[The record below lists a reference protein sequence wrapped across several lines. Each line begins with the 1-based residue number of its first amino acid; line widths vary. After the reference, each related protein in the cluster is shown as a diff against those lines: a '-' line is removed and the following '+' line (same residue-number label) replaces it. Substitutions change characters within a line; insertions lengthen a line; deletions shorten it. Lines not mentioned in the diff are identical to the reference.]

1 MSNKRINNGKCVK
14 PLEQY
19 SYLSGKLKDKK
30 DYERYYKWLSEVNL
44 NENICTSLTALSKEA
59 EIKNIWNDSEDNNIE
74 IIMNNLIRDIN
85 VDIDERRKT
94 IFYKYMTIKRLKN
107 KLDTYMKE
115 IEKYKYSEDSDQY
128 KETIKIMDNIIYY
141 FGCIDNYVKDLKE
154 RIDDYNYAIDI
165 YSDILDSKYL
175 TKEQIES
182 HNKD

>member
-14 PLEQY
+14 PLQQY
-19 SYLSGKLKDKK
+19 SYLSEKVKDKK

-74 IIMNNLIRDIN
+74 LIMKNLIRDIN

-94 IFYKYMTIKRLKN
+94 IFYKYMTIKRLKD
-107 KLDTYMKE
+107 KLDIYMEE

-128 KETIKIMDNIIYY
+128 KEMIKIIDNIIYY
-141 FGCIDNYVKDLKE
+141 FGCIDNYVKELKE
-154 RIDDYNYAIDI
+154 RIDSRNYVIDMYN
-165 YSDILDSKYL
+165 
-175 TKEQIES
+175 TRFKEQI
-182 HNKD
+182 